1 MILEKNNIYN
11 NKQLAEWFGIN
22 PSTLSR
28 NRQEY
33 LEILKD
39 FVLYEE
45 VGKRIKVLEVYIP
58 EYDKHWNSNYGK
70 VRNKV
75 PEVWNANGLDSSARV
90 SQEIQHQLMLPL
102 TEGTVYQYTLRSRN
116 ELYGR
121 PFGQP
126 GELGRCTYI
135 WCKKVGDGRTAQII
149 PLTPEEEEIKQK
161 LIQKYFGNVSE
172 KQIIVKAMVES
183 GEITKEE
190 AWDVLEELTNMKGR
204 GNFLTFMSE
213 LQAKLNCK
221 VIRGTQTY
229 LEIEEG
235 FDWEE

>member
-39 FVLYEE
+39 FVSYEE

-204 GNFLTFMSE
+204 GNFMTFMSE

>member
-1 MILEKNNIYN
+1 M
-11 NKQLAEWFGIN
+11 
-22 PSTLSR
+22 
-28 NRQEY
+28 
-33 LEILKD
+33 KD
-39 FVLYEE
+39 FVSYEE

-135 WCKKVGDGRTAQII
+135 
-149 PLTPEEEEIKQK
+149 
-161 LIQKYFGNVSE
+161 
-172 KQIIVKAMVES
+172 
-183 GEITKEE
+183 
-190 AWDVLEELTNMKGR
+190 
-204 GNFLTFMSE
+204 
-213 LQAKLNCK
+213 
-221 VIRGTQTY
+221 
-229 LEIEEG
+229 
-235 FDWEE
+235 